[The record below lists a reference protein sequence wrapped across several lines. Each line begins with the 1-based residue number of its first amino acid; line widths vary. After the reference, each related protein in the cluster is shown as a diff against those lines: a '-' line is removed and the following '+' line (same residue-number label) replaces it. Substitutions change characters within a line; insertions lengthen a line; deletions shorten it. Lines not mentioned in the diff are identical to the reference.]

1 MPSEPLRVVERMS
14 QLMPIGIMEILIY
27 ITASLLAGL
36 AIGYL
41 LGKVQVGK
49 LETKLEM
56 QEQENQRI
64 KAEARQQMDDTMARV
79 TGQMDDTMAR
89 VTEQMKLA
97 TSEMLK
103 ERQQEFSASSVENLG
118 QIVTPLRETLERMR
132 RTMDDN
138 VLQQTA
144 MSSEMRA
151 NIENMMRH
159 SEAARQTAVELSRAL
174 RHGTKVQGD
183 WGETVLDE
191 LLQSQGLTRG
201 IHYETQPVM
210 RDARGNVLHTGDGSS
225 LRPDVIMHLD
235 QRRELIIDSKV
246 SLTAYIDYVNAEDE
260 GERQAA
266 LAAHINSIRKHVREL
281 SAKDYS
287 SYIVAPKVRMDYV
300 IMFVPHSGALWAALN
315 AQPDLWRRA
324 MERNV
329 FIADEQTLFAA
340 LRIIHLTWTQITQV
354 QEHERVYKLA
364 EEMID
369 RVGQFC
375 HRYQQ
380 MGVALQRAQ
389 ESYDEGLKK
398 LEPQGQSIVGTANK
412 LIRLGA
418 KQSTRNPIPLAENE
432 LENL

>member
-1 MPSEPLRVVERMS
+1 
-14 QLMPIGIMEILIY
+14 MPIIVYILI
-27 ITASLLAGL
+27 ALLVGVL
-36 AIGYL
+36 IGYL
-41 LGKVQVGK
+41 LGKVQVSR
-49 LETKLEM
+49 LETRLEL
-56 QEQENQRI
+56 QEHEQ
-64 KAEARQQMDDTMARV
+64 ARLREQAQQQVDDTVQRL
-79 TGQMDDTMAR
+79 
-89 VTEQMKLA
+89 TEQMQLA
-97 TSEMLK
+97 TSQMLR
-103 ERQQEFSASSVENLG
+103 ERQQEFEASSSANLG
-118 QIVTPLRETLERMR
+118 QIVDPLRQTIERMR
-132 RTMDDN
+132 RAMDDS

-144 MSSEMRA
+144 MSSELRA
-151 NIENMMRH
+151 HIENMMRH
-159 SEAARQTAVELSRAL
+159 SEAARQSAAELAHAL

-201 IHYETQPVM
+201 IHYDTQQVL
-210 RDARGNVLHTGDGSS
+210 RDAQGNVLYSPDGQSM
-225 LRPDVIMHLD
+225 RPDVVLHLD

-246 SLTAYIDYVNAEDE
+246 SLTAYIDYVNAETE
-260 GERQAA
+260 AERQAA
-266 LAAHINSIRKHVREL
+266 LAAHVSSLRKHVREL

-300 IMFVPHSGALWAALN
+300 IMFVPHAGALWTALE

-340 LRIIHLTWTQITQV
+340 LRIVHLTWTQITQV
-354 QEHERVYKLA
+354 QQHERVYKLA

-375 HRYQQ
+375 RRYQQ
-380 MGVALQRAQ
+380 VGVALQNAQ
-389 ESYDEGLKK
+389 NAYDEGLKK

-418 KQSTRNPIPLAENE
+418 KQSVRNPIPADTVNP
-432 LENL
+432 

>member
-1 MPSEPLRVVERMS
+1 
-14 QLMPIGIMEILIY
+14 MEILIY
-27 ITASLLAGL
+27 IVISLVAGL
-36 AIGYL
+36 IIGYL
-41 LGKVQVGK
+41 IGKIQVGK
-49 LETKLEM
+49 LETRLEL
-56 QEQENQRI
+56 QEQANQRQQ
-64 KAEARQQMDDTMARV
+64 AEVRQQSDAALTRMA
-79 TGQMDDTMAR
+79 
-89 VTEQMKLA
+89 EQMRQA
-97 TSEMLK
+97 TSQMLR
-103 ERQQEFSASSVENLG
+103 ERQEEFAASSTANLG
-118 QIVTPLRETLERMR
+118 QIVTPLRETIDQMR
-132 RTMDDN
+132 RAMDDS

-144 MSSEMRA
+144 MSGELRA

-159 SEAARQTAVELSRAL
+159 SEEARRSADELARAL

-201 IHYETQPVM
+201 IHYDTQPVI
-210 RDARGNVLHTGDGSS
+210 RDARGNVIHTADGSM
-225 LRPDVIMHLD
+225 LRPDVILHLD

-246 SLTAYIDYVNAEDE
+246 SLTAYIDYVNAETE

-266 LAAHINSIRKHVREL
+266 LAAHINSLRKHVREL

-287 SYIVAPKVRMDYV
+287 SYIEAPKVRMDYV
-300 IMFVPHSGALWAALN
+300 IMFVPHSAALWAALG

-340 LRIIHLTWTQITQV
+340 LRIIQLTWTQITQV
-354 QEHERVYKLA
+354 QQHERVYKLA

-369 RVGQFC
+369 RVGQFL

-380 MGVALQRAQ
+380 VGVALQRAQ
-389 ESYDEGLKK
+389 EAYDDGQKK
-398 LEPQGQSIVGTANK
+398 LDPQGQSIVGTANK

-418 KQSTRNPIPLAENE
+418 KQSVRNPIPQAEAD
-432 LENL
+432 NLVE